1 MKRRSLLN
9 YSLASGLTGSLLGAS
24 KHSFADSLLSGRNLR
39 FVVGYPAGGVAD
51 FIARSCTEGLNSSLG
66 AFTSV
71 ENKPGAAGNIAMD
84 AVIKAG
90 PESGV
95 FGAFSNL
102 QVTLNPLVPQLA
114 LKNVDPMQEL
124 VPVAGTADLIL
135 MLCVSTQFGVKT
147 LDQFLAKA
155 KEMGPNVKMGLAG
168 IGTPHHMAAL
178 LLQKNAGLDMT
189 LVPYKGGPPMIA
201 DAAGGHLDAVI
212 TTIPV
217 GGPMVQAGKMNWI
230 AVVPPV
236 SIPSLPG
243 VPNLS
248 SVLKGENIPTGNTIF
263 APAGTSAKVIAELSD
278 AVRKQVASSS
288 VNAKLRANGLEPTDI
303 PRSELPARLRDEAA
317 YMKEFLSKVK
327 IDFST

>member
-1 MKRRSLLN
+1 MDRRSWLN
-9 YSLASGLTGSLLGAS
+9 YSVLSALGLGELSQTHAY
-24 KHSFADSLLSGRNLR
+24 ADSLLSGKNLK

-51 FIARSCTEGLNSSLG
+51 FIARTCTEGVNSSTG
-66 AFTSV
+66 AYVSI
-71 ENKPGAAGNIAMD
+71 ENKPGAAGNIAID
-84 AVIKAG
+84 TVLKAG
-90 PESGV
+90 PDANV

-102 QVTLNPLVPQLA
+102 QLTLNPLVPQFA
-114 LKNVDPMQEL
+114 LKSFDPFKDL
-124 VPVAGTADLIL
+124 VPVAAMADLVL
-135 MLCVSTQFGVKT
+135 MLAVSTQFGVKT
-147 LDQFLAKA
+147 LDQFLAKV
-155 KEMGPNVKMGLAG
+155 KDQGPNVKMGLAG

-230 AVVPPV
+230 AVVPQTT
-236 SIPSLPG
+236 IASLPG
-243 VPNLS
+243 VPSLS
-248 SVLKGENIPTGNTIF
+248 SVLKGETIPTGNTIF
-263 APAGTSAKVIAELSD
+263 APAGTSQAVVAELSD
-278 AVRKQVASSS
+278 TVRKLVSSPA
-288 VNAKLRANGLEPTDI
+288 VLAKLRANGLEPTDI
-303 PRSELPARLRDEAA
+303 PRSELPQRLRDEAA

>member
-1 MKRRSLLN
+1 M
-9 YSLASGLTGSLLGAS
+9 
-24 KHSFADSLLSGRNLR
+24 
-39 FVVGYPAGGVAD
+39 VGYPAGGVAD
-51 FIARSCTEGLNSSLG
+51 FIARSCTEGLNASLG

-90 PESGV
+90 PDSGV

-124 VPVAGTADLIL
+124 VPVAAMADLIL

-155 KEMGPNVKMGLAG
+155 KELGPNVKMGLAG

-212 TTIPV
+212 TTLPV
-217 GGPMVQAGKMNWI
+217 GGPMVQAGKMK
-230 AVVPPV
+230 ALALTGPKRT
-236 SIPSLPG
+236 SSLPN
-243 VPNLS
+243 VPTFQELGYKEMDL
-248 SVLKGENIPTGNTIF
+248 VGWFGLW
-263 APAGTSAKVIAELSD
+263 APAKTPRDRIERIAKEVQKALDSPEAVSFLDRLGMEPAYLPPKPFSDFVAED
-278 AVRKQVASSS
+278 MVRQK
-288 VNAKLRANGLEPTDI
+288 N
-303 PRSELPARLRDEAA
+303 
-317 YMKEFLSKVK
+317 FLNMIGFVPQ
-327 IDFST
+327 

>member
-1 MKRRSLLN
+1 MRRRSLLK
-9 YSLASGLTGSLLGAS
+9 YTLATGVAGIGQNTLADQLLA
-24 KHSFADSLLSGRNLR
+24 GRNLK

-51 FIARSCTEGLNSSLG
+51 FIARTCTEGLNGLVG
-66 AFTSV
+66 AYTTV
-71 ENKPGAAGNIAMD
+71 ENKPGAAGNIAVD
-84 AVIKAG
+84 TVIKAG
-90 PESGV
+90 PDAGV

-102 QVTLNPLVPQLA
+102 QITLNPLVPQFA
-114 LKNVDPMQEL
+114 MKNVDPMQDL
-124 VPVAGTADLIL
+124 IPVAAMADLIL
-135 MLCVSTQFGVKT
+135 MLSVSTQFGVKT

-155 KEMGPNVKMGLAG
+155 KELGPNVKMGLAG

-212 TTIPV
+212 TTLPV

-230 AVVPPV
+230 AVVPPT

-248 SVLKGENIPTGNTIF
+248 SVLKGENIPTGNTVF
-263 APAGTSAKVIAELSD
+263 APAGTSPRVIAELSD
-278 AVRKQVASSS
+278 AIRKLITSPA
-288 VNAKLRANGLEPTDI
+288 VNSKLRANGLEPTDVA
-303 PRSELPARLRDEAA
+303 RSELHSRLKDEAA
-317 YMKEFLSKVK
+317 YMKDFLSKVK